1 MSEATVAPQAR
12 QEATAVEVKIGI
24 RDVARE
30 VVLESEQSPDTVA
43 ELVNSAITSQGMLRL
58 TDDKGR
64 LVMVPGQLIGYVEI
78 GAPET
83 RRVGFG
89 TL

>member
-1 MSEATVAPQAR
+1 M
-12 QEATAVEVKIGI
+12 EVKIGV
-24 RDVARE
+24 REVPRE
-30 VVLESEQSPDTVA
+30 VVVESGASPEDVSKLVA
-43 ELVNSAITSQGMLRL
+43 EAVESGTLLKL

-64 LVMVPGQLIGYVEI
+64 LVLIPGSQIGYVEI
-78 GAPET
+78 GAPES

>member
-1 MSEATVAPQAR
+1 
-12 QEATAVEVKIGI
+12 VEVKIGV
-24 RDVARE
+24 RDVAGQ
-30 VVLESEQSPDTVA
+30 VVLESDQTPDEVA
-43 ELVNSAITSQGMLRL
+43 AAVSAAVKDGSVLQL

-64 LVMVPGQLIGYVEI
+64 LVMIPGALIGYVEI
-78 GAPET
+78 GAQIE

>member
-1 MSEATVAPQAR
+1 
-12 QEATAVEVKIGI
+12 VEVKIGV
-24 RDVARE
+24 RDIARDI
-30 VVLESEQSPDTVA
+30 VLESTQSPDAVVTAVEQA
-43 ELVNSAITSQGMLRL
+43 VSSGALLKL

-64 LVMVPGQLIGYVEI
+64 LVVVPGGLIGYVEI
-78 GAPET
+78 GAEES

>member
-1 MSEATVAPQAR
+1 M
-12 QEATAVEVKIGI
+12 EVKIGV
-24 RDVARE
+24 RDIPRE
-30 VVLESEQSPDTVA
+30 IVLESDETPDGVVA
-43 ELVNSAITSQGMLRL
+43 SVESAVSGGGLLRL
-58 TDDKGR
+58 QDDKGR
-64 LVMVPGQLIGYVEI
+64 LVVVPGGLIGYVEI

>member
-1 MSEATVAPQAR
+1 
-12 QEATAVEVKIGI
+12 VEVKIGV
-24 RDVARE
+24 REVPRE
-30 VVLESEQSPDTVA
+30 VVVESGESPDSVAKQVA
-43 ELVNSAITSQGMLRL
+43 EAVESGTMLRL

-64 LVMVPGQLIGYVEI
+64 LVLIPGTQIGYVEI

-89 TL
+89 SL

>member
-1 MSEATVAPQAR
+1 
-12 QEATAVEVKIGI
+12 VEVKIGV
-24 RDVARE
+24 REVPRE
-30 VVLESEQSPDTVA
+30 VVVESGDTPDAVAKLVA
-43 ELVNSAITSQGMLRL
+43 EAVESGTMLRL

-64 LVMVPGQLIGYVEI
+64 LVLIPGSQIGYVEI

>member
-1 MSEATVAPQAR
+1 M
-12 QEATAVEVKIGI
+12 EVKIGV

-30 VVLESEQSPDTVA
+30 VVLESELTPDAVA
-43 ELVNSAITSQGMLRL
+43 KAVADAVTTGNALKL

-64 LVMVPGQLIGYVEI
+64 LVIVPGAQIAYVEI
-78 GAPET
+78 GAAES

>member
-1 MSEATVAPQAR
+1 M
-12 QEATAVEVKIGI
+12 EVKIGI
-24 RDVARE
+24 RDVAGV

-43 ELVNSAITSQGMLRL
+43 AAVEHAAMTGTLLRL
-58 TDDKGR
+58 VDEKGR
-64 LVMVPGQLIGYVEI
+64 LVVVPGAAIGFVEI

-89 TL
+89 SI

>member
-1 MSEATVAPQAR
+1 
-12 QEATAVEVKIGI
+12 VEVKIGV
-24 RDVARE
+24 REVPRE
-30 VVLESEQSPDTVA
+30 VVVESGASPEDVTNLVA
-43 ELVNSAITSQGMLRL
+43 EAIESGTLLKL

-64 LVMVPGQLIGYVEI
+64 LVLIPASQIGYVEI
-78 GAPET
+78 GAPES

>member
-1 MSEATVAPQAR
+1 
-12 QEATAVEVKIGI
+12 VEVKIGV

-30 VVLESEQSPDTVA
+30 VALESEETPEAVA
-43 ELVNSAITSQGMLRL
+43 SLISAAVKDGSMLSL

-64 LVMVPGQLIGYVEI
+64 LIMVPGALIGYVEI
-78 GAPET
+78 GARET
-83 RRVGFG
+83 PRVGFG

>member
-1 MSEATVAPQAR
+1 VGEGTSHTYR
-12 QEATAVEVKIGI
+12 RATAVEVKIGV
-24 RDVARE
+24 RDVAGI

-43 ELVNSAITSQGMLRL
+43 AAVEHAAMTGTLLRL
-58 TDDKGR
+58 VDEKGR
-64 LVMVPGQLIGYVEI
+64 LVVVPGTAIGFVEI

-89 TL
+89 SI

>member
-1 MSEATVAPQAR
+1 
-12 QEATAVEVKIGI
+12 VEVKIGV
-24 RDVARE
+24 RDIARDI
-30 VVLESEQSPDTVA
+30 VLESTQSPDAVA
-43 ELVNSAITSQGMLRL
+43 AAVEEAVGSGKLLKL

-64 LVMVPGQLIGYVEI
+64 LVVVPGTLIGYVEI
-78 GAPET
+78 GAEES

>member
-1 MSEATVAPQAR
+1 M
-12 QEATAVEVKIGI
+12 EVKIGI

-30 VVLESEQSPDTVA
+30 VVLESTQSPDSVA
-43 ELVNSAITSQGMLRL
+43 AAVERAVSSGELLKL
-58 TDDKGR
+58 TDEKGR
-64 LVMVPGQLIGYVEI
+64 LVVVPGALIGFVEI
-78 GAPET
+78 GAEES

>member
-1 MSEATVAPQAR
+1 M
-12 QEATAVEVKIGI
+12 EVKIGI

-30 VVLESEQSPDTVA
+30 VVLESELTPDAVA
-43 ELVNSAITSQGMLRL
+43 DAVDSAIASEGVLKL
-58 TDDKGR
+58 TDDHDK
-64 LVMVPGQLIGYVEI
+64 LIIIPAQLIGYVEI

-83 RRVGFG
+83 RRIGFG

>member
-1 MSEATVAPQAR
+1 M
-12 QEATAVEVKIGI
+12 EVKIGI
-24 RDVARE
+24 RDVAGI

-43 ELVNSAITSQGMLRL
+43 AAVEHAAMTGTLLRL
-58 TDDKGR
+58 VDEKGR
-64 LVMVPGQLIGYVEI
+64 LVVVPGAAIGFVEI

-89 TL
+89 SL